1 MTLFLSPPSFDGFDG
16 GAGSRYQARREIRSF
31 WYPTWLAMPAALIP
45 NSKLMDCPPHD
56 ISVEDCLKEAKKYD
70 HIIIHTSTPSL
81 PNDCKVAEA
90 IKEQSP
96 STQIG
101 FVGAHTM
108 VLPEETLTSSWAIDW
123 VARGEFDYTCKEI
136 SEGRPFSEVKGIVY
150 KAKDGKIVSN
160 PERELIQNLD
170 ELPWVT
176 DVYKRDLD
184 ITKYSI
190 GYLKEPYISLYTGRG
205 CPSRCTFCLW
215 PQTIAGHTYR
225 VRSADNVVAEMSH
238 AQKLFPEVE
247 EYFFDDDT
255 FTANLPRAREIAVK
269 LKKLGFTWSCNSRAT
284 VDYET
289 LKIMKDSGLR
299 LLLVG
304 YESGSPEILKRVKKG
319 VTIEQAREFTKNC
332 RELGIM
338 IHGTFVLGLPIETP
352 ETIEQ
357 TIRYAMDLDVFSI
370 QVSLAAPYPGTELYD
385 EAQKNGWF
393 ATDAKKGDKLIHGG
407 IQQAALQY
415 PGLSKEEI
423 FDSVERFYRRYYLR
437 ARPILRIVRT
447 MLEDK
452 TVMVRRLREGYE
464 FFKFMSTRK
473 AD

>member
-56 ISVEDCLKEAKKYD
+56 INVEDCLKEAKKYD
-70 HIIIHTSTPSL
+70 QVIIHTSTPSL

-108 VLPEETLTSSWAIDW
+108 VLPEETLKSSWAIDW
-123 VARGEFDYTCKEI
+123 VARREFDYTCKEI
-136 SEGRPFSEVKGIVY
+136 SEGRPLSEVKGIVY
-150 KAKDGKIVSN
+150 KTKDGKIVCN

-170 ELPWVT
+170 DLPWVT

-225 VRSADNVVAEMSH
+225 VRSADNVVAEMAH
-238 AQKLFPEVE
+238 AQKLFPEVK

-269 LKKLGFTWSCNSRAT
+269 LKKLGLTWSCNSRAT

-304 YESGSPEILKRVKKG
+304 YESGSPEILKRIKKG
-319 VTIEQAREFTKNC
+319 ITVEQAREFTKNC

-338 IHGTFVLGLPIETP
+338 IHGTFVLGLPIETR

-393 ATDAKKGDKLIHGG
+393 AADAKKGDKLINAG

-423 FDSVERFYRRYYLR
+423 FESVERFYRRYYLR
-437 ARPILRIVRT
+437 AKPILRIVRT

-452 TVMVRRLREGYE
+452 NVMVRRLREGYE